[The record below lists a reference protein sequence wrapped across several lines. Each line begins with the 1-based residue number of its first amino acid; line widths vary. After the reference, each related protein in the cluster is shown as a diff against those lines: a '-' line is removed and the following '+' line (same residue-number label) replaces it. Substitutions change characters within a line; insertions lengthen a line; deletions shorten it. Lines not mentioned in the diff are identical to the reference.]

1 MGTDTTTTYQHDA
14 VNVNAWYMHIIRV
27 DFTSINNF
35 LDFSN
40 SNASSLGHVR
50 VKILGSEVEAKVAAG
65 ISNGALDEGK
75 VP

>member
-1 MGTDTTTTYQHDA
+1 
-14 VNVNAWYMHIIRV
+14 MHIIRV